1 LILSSHYQLREHGRI
16 SGACFDAGRDI
27 IPVVGEGDCG
37 SLKEQRSITWKEG
50 HEIRRGVQRSKQDQS
65 G

>member
-1 LILSSHYQLREHGRI
+1 LILSSRYQLREHGRI
-16 SGACFDAGRDI
+16 LGACFDAGRDI
-27 IPVVGEGDCG
+27 IPVGEGDCG

-50 HEIRRGVQRSKQDQS
+50 HEIRRGVHRCKQDQS